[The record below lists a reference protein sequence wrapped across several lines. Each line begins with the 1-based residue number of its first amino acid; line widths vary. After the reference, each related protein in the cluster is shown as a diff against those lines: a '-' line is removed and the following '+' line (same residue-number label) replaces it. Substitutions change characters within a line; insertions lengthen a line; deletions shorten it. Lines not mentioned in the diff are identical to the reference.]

1 MRKIIVLEH
10 ISLDG
15 IIQAPDGPEE
25 DTSGGFVYGGWI
37 RSYSDE
43 TLGALIRR
51 QMQLPFDSLL
61 RHTTFEIWEQ
71 Y

>member
-1 MRKIIVLEH
+1 MLEH

-15 IIQAPDGPEE
+15 IIQGPDGPEE

-37 RSYSDE
+37 CSYSDE

-51 QMQLPFDSLL
+51 
-61 RHTTFEIWEQ
+61 
-71 Y
+71 

>member
-1 MRKIIVLEH
+1 MLDH
-10 ISLDG
+10 ISLGG
-15 IIQAPDGPEE
+15 IIQAPGGPEE
-25 DTSGGFVYGGWI
+25 DTSGGVVYGGWI

-43 TLGALIRR
+43 TLGTLIRR

-61 RHTTFEIWEQ
+61 GRTTFEIWKQ

>member
-1 MRKIIVLEH
+1 MRKIIVLDH
-10 ISLDG
+10 ISLGG
-15 IIQAPDGPEE
+15 IIQAPGGPEE
-25 DTSGGFVYGGWI
+25 DTSGGVVYGGWI

-43 TLGALIRR
+43 ILGTLIRR

-61 RHTTFEIWEQ
+61 GRTTFEIWKQ

>member
-1 MRKIIVLEH
+1 MRKIIVLDH
-10 ISLDG
+10 ISLGG
-15 IIQAPDGPEE
+15 IIQAPGGPEE
-25 DTSGGFVYGGWI
+25 ATSGGVVYGGWI

-43 TLGALIRR
+43 TLGTLIRR

-61 RHTTFEIWEQ
+61 GRTTFEIWKQ

>member
-1 MRKIIVLEH
+1 MRKIIVLDH
-10 ISLDG
+10 ISLGG
-15 IIQAPDGPEE
+15 IIQAPGGPEE
-25 DTSGGFVYGGWI
+25 DTSGGVVYGGWI

-43 TLGALIRR
+43 NLGTLIRR

-61 RHTTFEIWEQ
+61 GRTTFEIWKQ

>member
-1 MRKIIVLEH
+1 MREIIVLDH
-10 ISLDG
+10 ISLGG
-15 IIQAPDGPEE
+15 IIQAPGGPEE
-25 DTSGGFVYGGWI
+25 DTSGGVVYGGWI

-43 TLGALIRR
+43 TLGTLIRR

-61 RHTTFEIWEQ
+61 GRTTFEIWKQ

>member
-25 DTSGGFVYGGWI
+25 DTSGGVVYGGWI

-43 TLGALIRR
+43 TLGTLIRR

-61 RHTTFEIWEQ
+61 GRTTFEIWKQ

>member
-1 MRKIIVLEH
+1 MRKIIVLDH
-10 ISLDG
+10 ISLGG
-15 IIQAPDGPEE
+15 IIQAPGGPEE
-25 DTSGGFVYGGWI
+25 DTSGGVVYGSWI

-43 TLGALIRR
+43 TLGTLIRR

-61 RHTTFEIWEQ
+61 GRTTFEIWKQ